1 MNNKETVEPAAGGIV
16 LNSQDQQARHR
27 SRHAKMS
34 PMPQSRA
41 TCTTLV
47 HGCYPENMATRSKPA
62 RSVRQSVTI
71 PATLA
76 ADVRRVAK
84 ERRVTMS
91 RALVDLA
98 ERGVRAEAEAKQQL
112 KAAYRNFVQEAEPQR
127 KNEAGR
133 DLIRAIFGK
142 DSVAEDPIL

>member
-1 MNNKETVEPAAGGIV
+1 M
-16 LNSQDQQARHR
+16 
-27 SRHAKMS
+27 
-34 PMPQSRA
+34 
-41 TCTTLV
+41 
-47 HGCYPENMATRSKPA
+47 
-62 RSVRQSVTI
+62 

-76 ADVRRVAK
+76 ADVRRVAT
-84 ERRVTMS
+84 ERHVTKS

-112 KAAYRNFVQEAEPQR
+112 NFAYRTFIDQAEPER

-142 DSVAEDPIL
+142 DSIAEDSIR

>member
-1 MNNKETVEPAAGGIV
+1 MPSWYSQSMAVRTKAA
-16 LNSQDQQARHR
+16 R
-27 SRHAKMS
+27 AK
-34 PMPQSRA
+34 
-41 TCTTLV
+41 
-47 HGCYPENMATRSKPA
+47 
-62 RSVRQSVTI
+62 SVRQSVTI

-84 ERRVTMS
+84 ERHVTMS

-112 KAAYRNFVQEAEPQR
+112 KAAYRNFVQEVEPER

-142 DSVAEDPIL
+142 DSLAEDSVF

>member
-1 MNNKETVEPAAGGIV
+1 MRTK
-16 LNSQDQQARHR
+16 
-27 SRHAKMS
+27 
-34 PMPQSRA
+34 
-41 TCTTLV
+41 
-47 HGCYPENMATRSKPA
+47 SKAVSA

-76 ADVRRVAK
+76 AAVRRVAK
-84 ERRVTMS
+84 ERHVTMS

-112 KAAYRNFVQEAEPQR
+112 KTAYRNFVEEGEPER
-127 KNEAGR
+127 KNEDGR

-142 DSVAEDPIL
+142 DSVAEDSILGSPARRLASFAGTSQ